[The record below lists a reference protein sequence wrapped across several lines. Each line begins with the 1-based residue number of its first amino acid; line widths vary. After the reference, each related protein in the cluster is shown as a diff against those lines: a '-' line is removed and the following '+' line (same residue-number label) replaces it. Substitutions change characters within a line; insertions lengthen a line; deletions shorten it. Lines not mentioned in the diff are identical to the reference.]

1 MTTPRLLALGSV
13 TLLATAWLGAPAF
26 ADVFDGDD
34 DANTIVATNV
44 DDTIRGYGGA
54 DVITARKGNDTVKGG
69 AGDDQVDAGQGADQ
83 VWGGGGNDVLD
94 VGTADDGE
102 DKAYG
107 QAGDDTVYLRFTDD
121 AWGGRGN
128 DRFEAV
134 YAALGMEIDCGA
146 GVDRVIFNQPSPKVR
161 LVGCEKVTV
170 ISAG

>member
-1 MTTPRLLALGSV
+1 MTAPRLLALGSA
-13 TLLATAWLGAPAF
+13 TLLVVAVLGAPAF
-26 ADVFDGDD
+26 ADVFNGDD
-34 DANTIVATNV
+34 DPNTIVATNGN
-44 DDTIRGYGGA
+44 DTIRGYAGA
-54 DVITARKGNDTVKGG
+54 DVITARKGNDTVKAG
-69 AGDDQVDAGQGADQ
+69 AGDDRVDAGQGADQ

-94 VGTADDGE
+94 IGTADDRE
-102 DKAYG
+102 DRAYG

-134 YAALGMEIDCGA
+134 YAARGMQIDCGA
-146 GVDRVIFNQPSPKVR
+146 GVDRVIFNQPSPQVQ